1 MKEIPKVVWCEFA
14 TSSNK
19 MINVH
24 EFNPLDKAHPHHKY
38 IAEWV
43 EAGQTVI
50 YEYRI
55 RRKGGLG

>member
-1 MKEIPKVVWCEFA
+1 MKEIPEVVWCEFA

-19 MINVH
+19 LINVH
-24 EFNPLDKAHPHHKY
+24 EFNPHDKAHPHYTPIKKWLDDGQ
-38 IAEWV
+38 IA
-43 EAGQTVI
+43 I